1 VKSNDEGWPHNR
13 IHHIKHNTMS
23 QQHIKTFA
31 VIFCTGII
39 IMACKKNQ
47 LTVSP
52 YDYGDD
58 KALFK
63 INYACATALNPAV
76 RLKINDVIVSNNITY
91 ATPFPGGGLNTGG
104 GSTADYLQAE
114 PGTNTIKLSIVKAG
128 TNIDSI
134 VMYETTVD
142 LQPATYQTLHVADT
156 GAAIQSV
163 FLTDPGGMEDSGFV
177 QYRFINLIPNSTG
190 LDLYFGT
197 QKMASNVA
205 YKQVTESFKLAAG
218 ATGAWSLRTAGGT
231 VALANPYTNTGT
243 TSNQRVFTVYARGYL
258 GLKDTDVRAQRVSL
272 MYNK

>member
-1 VKSNDEGWPHNR
+1 MINTSNV
-13 IHHIKHNTMS
+13 NTMT
-23 QQHIKTFA
+23 QQHIKIFA
-31 VIFCTGII
+31 GIVCSAII
-39 IMACKKNQ
+39 IMACEKNQ

-52 YDYGDD
+52 YDYADG

-63 INYACATALNPAV
+63 INYACATALNPGV
-76 RLKINDVIVSNNITY
+76 RLKINDVIVSNTITY

-104 GSTADYLQAE
+104 SNNADYLQVE
-114 PGTNTIKLSIVKAG
+114 PGSNNVKLSILKAG
-128 TNIDSI
+128 TDVDS
-134 VMYETTVD
+134 VVLYETTVE
-142 LQPATYQTLHVADT
+142 LQAETYQTLHVADT

-205 YKQVTESFKLAAG
+205 YKQTTESFRLPAG
-218 ATGAWSLRTAGGT
+218 STGAWSLRLAGST
-231 VALANPYTNTGT
+231 VALANPYSNTGT

-258 GLKDTDVRAQRVSL
+258 GLKDTDIRTQKVSL
-272 MYNK
+272 MFNK

>member
-1 VKSNDEGWPHNR
+1 M
-13 IHHIKHNTMS
+13 T

-31 VIFCTGII
+31 AIFCTGLI

-52 YDYGDD
+52 YDYADG

-63 INYACATALNPAV
+63 LNYACATAINPAV
-76 RLKINDVIVSNNITY
+76 RLKINDITMSNNITY

-104 GSTADYLQAE
+104 SNNADYLQAE
-114 PGTNTIKLSIVKAG
+114 PGTNSVKLSIVKAG

-134 VMYETTVD
+134 VLYETTVD
-142 LQPATYQTLHVADT
+142 LQPETYQTLHVADT

-197 QKMASNVA
+197 QKMASNVT
-205 YKQVTESFKLAAG
+205 YKQVTETFRLAAA
-218 ATGAWSLRTAGGT
+218 ATGTWSLRTAGGT
-231 VALANPYTNTGT
+231 VTLGNTYSNTGT
-243 TSNQRVFTVYARGYL
+243 TSNQRVFTVYARGYT
-258 GLKDTDVRAQRVSL
+258 GLPNADIRSPKISL

>member
-1 VKSNDEGWPHNR
+1 MIKTSNA
-13 IHHIKHNTMS
+13 ITMT
-23 QQHIKTFA
+23 QQHIRFFSIA
-31 VIFCTGII
+31 YCTLVI

-52 YDYGDD
+52 YDYADG

-63 INYACATALNPAV
+63 INYACASSKNPGV
-76 RLKINDVIVSNNITY
+76 RLRINDVIVSNNITY

-104 GSTADYLQAE
+104 SNNADYLQAE
-114 PGTNTIKLSIVKAG
+114 PGTNNIKLSILKAG
-128 TNIDSI
+128 TDIDSI

-142 LQPATYQTLHVADT
+142 LQQETYQTLHVADT

-205 YKQVTESFKLAAG
+205 YKQVTESFRLAAG
-218 ATGAWSLRTAGGT
+218 VTGAWSLRTAGGT
-231 VALANPYTNTGT
+231 VTLPNRYTNTGT

-258 GLKDTDVRAQRVSL
+258 LPSKDSADIRAQRVSL

>member
-1 VKSNDEGWPHNR
+1 MTITSNA
-13 IHHIKHNTMS
+13 NTMT
-23 QQHIKTFA
+23 QQHIKIFSIT
-31 VIFCTGII
+31 FCTLVI

-52 YDYGDD
+52 YDYADG

-63 INYACATALNPAV
+63 LNYACATALNPNV
-76 RLKINDVIVSNNITY
+76 RIRINDVIVSNNINY

-104 GSTADYLQAE
+104 SNNADYLQAE
-114 PGTNTIKLSIVKAG
+114 PGINTVKLCILKAG
-128 TNIDSI
+128 TDIDSI
-134 VMYETTVD
+134 VLYETTVD
-142 LQPATYQTLHVADT
+142 LQPEVYHTLHVADT

-163 FLTDPGGMEDSGFV
+163 FVTDPAGMEDSGYV

-197 QKMASNVA
+197 QKLASNVA
-205 YKQVTESFKLAAG
+205 YKQITESFRLPAA
-218 ATGAWSLRTAGGT
+218 AVGAWSLRTAGNT

-258 GLKDTDVRAQRVSL
+258 GLKDADVRAQKVSL
-272 MYNK
+272 MFNK